1 MFWLSIWAQV
11 IAVAHVRMSLRRN
24 SNATRR
30 YVVKKELKMVA
41 VAGILLGYFAFA
53 WIPFVV
59 FEFYTIHCVATH
71 TEWESCESNCYLR
84 FIRRFVDTIWTSLFS
99 KVAVAKKKIQT
110 NERSTLSP
118 IRSPEC

>member
-1 MFWLSIWAQV
+1 
-11 IAVAHVRMSLRRN
+11 MSLRRN

-84 FIRRFVDTIWTSLFS
+84 FIRRFVDTIFIQQSCCS
-99 KVAVAKKKIQT
+99 KKENT
-110 NERSTLSP
+110 NK
-118 IRSPEC
+118 